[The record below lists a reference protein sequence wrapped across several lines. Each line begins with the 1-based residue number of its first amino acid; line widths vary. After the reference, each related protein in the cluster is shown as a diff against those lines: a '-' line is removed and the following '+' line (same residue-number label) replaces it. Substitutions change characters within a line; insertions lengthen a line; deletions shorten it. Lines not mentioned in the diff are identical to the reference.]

1 MNGLRRMS
9 KVYPYTMNCRAK
21 KIPQQCQELGTLK
34 KQGKRATEE
43 EEEEKQSL
51 VELHKILWKKLITLK
66 KKLITERS
74 GAGGREER
82 ES

>member
-1 MNGLRRMS
+1 M
-9 KVYPYTMNCRAK
+9 YPYTMNCRAK